1 MPQKQQKSSRKR
13 VRFFICFVLF
23 AAVIAGVTLKLKTS
37 DIALP
42 AVMMFKDTGGKFQQF
57 FFIPFS
63 RIKTL
68 YKSYANLR
76 TAKEEN
82 EVLRARLAQ
91 LQNEI
96 SGYREALIENRRL
109 RQLLDVK
116 KQQEGYKTVLANVIG
131 CDISPWRAVVVIDK
145 GKIDGLAADMPV
157 LSQAGVIG
165 RVIEVGMSCSR
176 VMLVTDFQSR
186 IAAII
191 QRNRARGLLTGQGR
205 EGCSLEY
212 VEKGVDVESGDIV
225 ITSGLDAVF
234 PKGLLLGEVVSVK
247 ASDHSNLF
255 QDIKVR
261 PFSDAS
267 RVEEVLVLLTV
278 FPEEAKKKSS
288 PAK

>member
-1 MPQKQQKSSRKR
+1 MPLNDWHHQIAQQN
-13 VRFFICFVLF
+13 VILVGLLF
-23 AAVIAGVTLKLKTS
+23 SLNSCDKKTTDEYLLTTNLIGLGSGSVTSEPEGIDCGATCEASFDEGSK
-37 DIALP
+37 I
-42 AVMMFKDTGGKFQQF
+42 
-57 FFIPFS
+57 
-63 RIKTL
+63 TL
-68 YKSYANLR
+68 

-82 EVLRARLAQ
+82 EVLLARLAQ

-145 GKIDGLAADMPV
+145 GKMDGLAADMPV

-191 QRNRARGLLTGQGR
+191 QRNRARGLLTGRGR